1 MASSNV
7 LTLTEANFDS
17 EIANASTP
25 VLVDFWATWCGP
37 CKMIAPILDEIA
49 DEKAGAV
56 KVGKVD
62 VDANPAISARYS
74 IRAIPT
80 LLFFKN
86 GEVKEQ
92 LVGMASKKDLLAK
105 LEALA

>member
-7 LTLTEANFDS
+7 LTLTDS
-17 EIANASTP
+17 SFESDVIKASEP

-37 CKMIAPILDEIA
+37 CKMIAPIIDEIA
-49 DEKAGAV
+49 DEKAGTV

-62 VDANPAISARYS
+62 VDQNQGISAKFG

-80 LLFFKN
+80 LLIFKD
-86 GEVKEQ
+86 GVVKEQ
-92 LVGMASKKDLLAK
+92 IVGMTSKKDLLAK
-105 LEALA
+105 LEAHA